1 MSKRLKIID
10 DSEKYNKE
18 RNEGN
23 ITMVIK
29 LEKDAKRERNEYLLA
44 KVDSALSYAQKAYEE
59 LLEIKKSL
67 EEANYRETA
76 PECER
81 KVYESSTENQPHEN
95 NIQNDS
101 HSPMVVIK
109 EEYDYIDYFSLQEEM
124 EEGQSP
130 PIDVLIKEDK
140 IAPEDLWMMKNKAE
154 NFDNKMVIELG
165 ESSGVFINSLA
176 LRRITSRAQSAN
188 ILARG
193 IMCELFIS
201 EALRKASLDGKASD
215 EEDRKR
221 PRLPTIAVEVM
232 LKFVRSHARKFD
244 WKLTTDV
251 SIRNS
256 LRDKLKE
263 LRKKTKLTK
272 SKSTV

>member
-1 MSKRLKIID
+1 MSAKPDFRFFFAFSFLFFYLFFGGIPPFFV
-10 DSEKYNKE
+10 SLCFLNNYNFFHHVQYF
-18 RNEGN
+18 
-23 ITMVIK
+23 I
-29 LEKDAKRERNEYLLA
+29 
-44 KVDSALSYAQKAYEE
+44 Q
-59 LLEIKKSL
+59 SL

-154 NFDNKMVIELG
+154 NFDNKMVIIY
-165 ESSGVFINSLA
+165 INVV
-176 LRRITSRAQSAN
+176 
-188 ILARG
+188 G
-193 IMCELFIS
+193 K
-201 EALRKASLDGKASD
+201 EAFG
-215 EEDRKR
+215 
-221 PRLPTIAVEVM
+221 
-232 LKFVRSHARKFD
+232 
-244 WKLTTDV
+244 
-251 SIRNS
+251 
-256 LRDKLKE
+256 
-263 LRKKTKLTK
+263 
-272 SKSTV
+272 